1 VRWRSRNSRNSKSSR
16 PAGTLALLGALLV
29 TLLVLAFLQ
38 YRWIAQLGDAE
49 KSRAQARLEEA
60 SRAFCDD
67 LDRELDRAI
76 DLSNGPP
83 AHPGDEV
90 AFVSARLTRWKESAL
105 FPQLVSDVF
114 LARVDGEGRASL
126 FRLDPSK
133 GEAQACDWPASLEPL
148 RPQLPDHPGPPLR
161 PDLPAI
167 VVPLGGPRPG
177 GPEAGPGGGPPQD
190 VAIVLLDLDWITRT
204 FLPERARAH
213 FGGDRGLVYRVT
225 VLGSAPER
233 RVLFSD
239 GPDAPP
245 RDPSMGDVTR
255 PLFLQRSFR
264 AGPGPGPGDVPDRP
278 PHPGPGAGALPR
290 PGEPEHGP
298 RPPRPEDGEAWQLV
312 VRHPSGSVEALVGG
326 FRARNLAL
334 SFGVLAL
341 LGTSALLV
349 LASSRRSSR
358 LARQQMDFV
367 AAVTHELRT
376 PVTAIR
382 SAGQNLSAGIVTDP
396 ERVRWYGDMIEMEG
410 SRLSETVARV
420 LAFARIGAGKQEYA
434 RRPLKVAELVE
445 KTLAGYQLVL
455 AEKGLAVE
463 SSVAEAL
470 PPLSADPD
478 TLELA
483 LRNLLDNAVK
493 YGADGGWVAVCA
505 TASPDGSEILLTVS
519 DRGRGVSRKD
529 VPHLF
534 EPFFRGEDASTGGVQ
549 GSGLGLAVVEH
560 VARGH
565 GGRVT
570 VRTERGKGSDFTIHL
585 PVSPGKGVTEEAS

>member
-1 VRWRSRNSRNSKSSR
+1 VRRRSRNRR
-16 PAGTLALLGALLV
+16 PTGTLALLGALLV

-49 KSRAQARLEEA
+49 KARAQARLEEA

-67 LDRELDRAI
+67 LDRELDRA
-76 DLSNGPP
+76 LALCSAPSGPP
-83 AHPGDEV
+83 ADPV
-90 AFVSARLTRWKESAL
+90 SLVSARLERWKESAL
-105 FPQLVSDVF
+105 FPQLVSNVF
-114 LARVDGEGRASL
+114 LAKWDGEGQVSL
-126 FRLDPSK
+126 FRIDSSK
-133 GEAQACDWPASLEPL
+133 GEAQACAWPASLEPL
-148 RPQLPDHPGPPLR
+148 RRQLPGRPGPPLR
-161 PDLPAI
+161 PDIPAI
-167 VVPLGGPRPG
+167 VVPLGGPLPG
-177 GPEAGPGGGPPQD
+177 GPEAGPGGGAPQD
-190 VAIVLLDLDWITRT
+190 VLIVLLDLDWITKT
-204 FLPERARAH
+204 FLPVRARAH
-213 FGGDRGLVYRVT
+213 FGDGRSLAYRVT

-245 RDPSMGDVTR
+245 RDPSTGDVTR
-255 PLFLQRSFR
+255 LLFLQRSFP
-264 AGPGPGPGDVPDRP
+264 AGPGPGRRDNPDRP
-278 PHPGPGAGALPR
+278 PHPGPGAGAPPR
-290 PGEPEHGP
+290 PGEPDQGP
-298 RPPRPEDGEAWQLV
+298 RPLRPEERGAWLLV

-349 LASSRRSSR
+349 LASSRRASR

-396 ERVRWYGDMIEMEG
+396 ERVRWYGDMLEMEG
-410 SRLSETVARV
+410 SRLSETVSRV
-420 LAFARIGAGKQEYA
+420 LAFARIGAGKQEYT
-434 RRPLKVAELVE
+434 RRPLRVADLVE
-445 KTLAGYQLVL
+445 RTLAGYQLVL
-455 AEKGLAVE
+455 GEKGLRVE
-463 SSVAEAL
+463 TTVDENL
-470 PPLSADPD
+470 PPLSADGD
-478 TLELA
+478 ALELA

-493 YGADGGWVAVCA
+493 YGADGGWVAVRA
-505 TASPDGSEILLTVS
+505 SASPDGREILLTVS
-519 DRGRGVSRKD
+519 DRGRGVGPKD

-534 EPFFRGEDASTGGVQ
+534 EPFFRGEDAGGVQ
-549 GSGLGLAVVEH
+549 GSGLGLAVVDH

-585 PVSPGKGVTEEAS
+585 PSSPGVDITGEAS

>member
-1 VRWRSRNSRNSKSSR
+1 MRRRSGRRR
-16 PAGTLALLGALLV
+16 PTGTLALLGALLA

-49 KSRAQARLEEA
+49 KARAQARIEEA

-76 DLSNGPP
+76 AFCNAPP
-83 AHPGDEV
+83 APPGHEV
-90 AFVSARLTRWKESAL
+90 SLVSARLDRWKESAL

-114 LARVDGEGRASL
+114 LARQDGEGRVSL
-126 FRLDPSK
+126 FRIDASR
-133 GEAQACDWPASLEPL
+133 GEAQSCAWPASLEPL
-148 RPQLPDHPGPPLR
+148 RRQLPGRPGPPLR
-161 PDLPAI
+161 PDIPAI
-167 VVPLGGPRPG
+167 VVPLGGPLPG
-177 GPEAGPGGGPPQD
+177 GPEAGPGGGAPRD
-190 VAIVLLDLDWITRT
+190 VVIVLLDLDWITKT
-204 FLPERARAH
+204 FLPERARAR
-213 FGGDRGLVYRVT
+213 FGDGRSLAYGVA

-239 GPDAPP
+239 GLDAPSP
-245 RDPSMGDVTR
+245 GPSKGDVTR
-255 PLFLQRSFR
+255 MLFLRRSFP
-264 AGPGPGPGDVPDRP
+264 ANPGPGPRDDPDLP
-278 PHPGPGAGALPR
+278 PHPGTGAGAPPR
-290 PGEPEHGP
+290 PGEPDRGP
-298 RPPRPEDGEAWQLV
+298 LPPRPAEGGAWLLV
-312 VRHPSGSVEALVGG
+312 VRHPSGSVEALVGR

-349 LASSRRSSR
+349 LASSRRASR

-396 ERVRWYGDMIEMEG
+396 ERVRWYGDMLEMEG

-434 RRPLKVAELVE
+434 RRPLRVADLVE
-445 KTLAGYQLVL
+445 KTLAGYRLVL
-455 AEKGLAVE
+455 GEKGLRVE
-463 SSVAEAL
+463 TTVDEGL
-470 PPLSADPD
+470 PPLSADGD
-478 TLELA
+478 ALELA

-493 YGADGGWVAVCA
+493 YGADGGWVAVRA
-505 TASPDGSEILLTVS
+505 SASPDGSEILLTVS
-519 DRGRGVSRKD
+519 DRGRGIGPKD

-585 PVSPGKGVTEEAS
+585 LSSPGTDGSGAAS